1 MSNWSWGGWHTYR
14 WERWNIVDE
23 VLTWLPH
30 GHLRVVVDASVV
42 YWGDQTGDLK
52 TTTISEIELGCRQA
66 VFLLLAYNYSSCMY
80 I

>member
-1 MSNWSWGGWHTYR
+1 MRNRSWGGWHTNC

-30 GHLRVVVDASVV
+30 GHLRAVVDASFV

-52 TTTISEIELGCRQA
+52 TTISEFELGCRQA
-66 VFLLLAYNYSSCMY
+66 VFLLLAYNYSSYMY
-80 I
+80 R